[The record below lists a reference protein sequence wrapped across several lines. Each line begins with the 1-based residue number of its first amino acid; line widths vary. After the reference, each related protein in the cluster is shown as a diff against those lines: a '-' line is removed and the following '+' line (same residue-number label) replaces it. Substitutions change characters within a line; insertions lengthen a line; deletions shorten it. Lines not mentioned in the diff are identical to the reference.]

1 MALKNTILMKGQ
13 DPIAQLYMVI
23 IIYLEII
30 NVSSLLDYEIG
41 ITVHPL

>member
-1 MALKNTILMKGQ
+1 MKGQ
-13 DPIAQLYMVI
+13 DPIAELYMVI

-30 NVSSLLDYEIG
+30 NVSSLLDYEVG